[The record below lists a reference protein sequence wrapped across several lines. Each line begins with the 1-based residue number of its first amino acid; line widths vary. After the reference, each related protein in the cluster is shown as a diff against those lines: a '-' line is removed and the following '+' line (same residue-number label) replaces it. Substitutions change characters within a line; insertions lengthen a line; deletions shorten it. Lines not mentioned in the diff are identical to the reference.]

1 MLNTNITRMQK
12 TALENRTAYVLTA
25 AQGVTYTLIK
35 TKCCV
40 YIPDDH
46 RNISGFLTDMSTPTW
61 HFKQSLSCNDWL
73 NSWTGGGASATK
85 GLPFGLIFLVVL
97 ILFCFFSHV
106 SLPGT
111 KTPSLQSLQANT
123 RSFLHIATVD
133 SAASAFYN
141 SPLCSLTDPYW
152 PR

>member
-1 MLNTNITRMQK
+1 MQK
-12 TALENRTAYVLTA
+12 TVLENRTAYVLTA
-25 AQGVTYTLIK
+25 AQGTTYTLIK

-61 HFKQSLSCNDWL
+61 RFKQSLSCNDWL

-123 RSFLHIATVD
+123 RSFLLKEVHTHCPRWIQL
-133 SAASAFYN
+133 
-141 SPLCSLTDPYW
+141 PLPFITPLYVP
-152 PR
+152 